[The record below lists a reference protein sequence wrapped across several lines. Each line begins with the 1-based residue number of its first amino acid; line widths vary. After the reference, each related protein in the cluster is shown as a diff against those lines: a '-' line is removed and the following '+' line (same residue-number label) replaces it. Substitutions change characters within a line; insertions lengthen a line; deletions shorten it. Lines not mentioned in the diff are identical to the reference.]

1 MRSHLTIKDHF
12 RETKLFNVRA
22 ITAVVVSIALLLV
35 IVARLIYLQIV
46 DHELYSTLSED
57 NRFHIKAIPP
67 TRGLIYDRN
76 GILLAHNFPTYALE
90 ITPERVKNMDETLEA
105 LSELI
110 TIDES
115 DMSRFKRELH
125 SNRPF
130 KAIPIRTRLSDE
142 EVARIAVNRHRFP
155 GVDIAA
161 ELIRH
166 YPHGGLG
173 VHAIGY
179 VGRINEKE
187 KQLIDESD
195 YDGTDYIGKTGIE
208 KFYEDVLHGHV
219 GVAQEETNA
228 TGRRLRV
235 IEQVPS
241 EPGFNLRLTLDAK
254 LQQVAEE
261 AMGDHRGSVVA
272 IDPNNGNILTL
283 TSTPVY
289 DPNLFVTGIDRKTY
303 QDLRNS
309 EDLPLFN
316 RALRGR
322 YPPGSTIKPFI
333 GLAGLELGAVQS
345 DTTKHCPGWYRLPG
359 DRHRYRDWKKQGHGA
374 VDLDTAIVQSCDVY
388 FYDLAH
394 SLGIDRMA
402 HFLFPFGF
410 NEKTGTDI
418 FGELS
423 GLMPTSQW
431 KRKNRGQPWYA
442 GETLI
447 AGIGQGYTLITPLQM
462 AHSVGVL
469 ATYGKRMKPRIVGA
483 LENANSNEIKP
494 LEPIEDTPVTIKNKE
509 NWHKVINAMERV
521 VHFWH
526 GTAFRA
532 IGKDAPYHIGGKT
545 GTAQVFSVKQDEE
558 YDEDKIDERLRDH
571 ALFIAF
577 APVED
582 PKIAV
587 AVVVENGGHGG
598 STAAPIARKV
608 MDYYLLELEKMTF
621 PEKTAEKNA
630 NKNS

>member
-1 MRSHLTIKDHF
+1 MRPHLTIKDHF
-12 RETKLFNVRA
+12 RETKLFNMRA
-22 ITAVVVSIALLLV
+22 ITAVVVSAALLVVL
-35 IVARLIYLQIV
+35 ILRLIYLQIV
-46 DHELYSTLSED
+46 DHEIYATLSED
-57 NRFHIKAIPP
+57 NRFHIRAIPP

-76 GILLAHNFPTYALE
+76 GILLAQNFPTYALE
-90 ITPERVKNMDETLEA
+90 ITPERVKNIDETLKSLA
-105 LSELI
+105 ELI

-115 DMSRFKRELH
+115 DLSRFKRELKR
-125 SNRPF
+125 NRPF

-208 KFYEDVLHGHV
+208 KYYEDTLHGHV

-241 EPGFNLRLTLDAK
+241 EPGINLRLTLDAK

-303 QDLRNS
+303 QELRNS

-322 YPPGSTIKPFI
+322 YPPGSTIKPFVA
-333 GLAGLELGAVQS
+333 LAGLELGAVKS
-345 DTTKHCPGWYRLPG
+345 EVATHCPGWYRLAG

-394 SLGIDRMA
+394 TLGIDRMA
-402 HFLFPFGF
+402 RFLFPFGF
-410 NEKTGTDI
+410 NYKTGTDI
-418 FGELS
+418 FGELA

-431 KRKNRGQPWYA
+431 KRKSRNQPWYA

-447 AGIGQGYTLITPLQM
+447 AGIGQGYTLITPLQL
-462 AHSVGVL
+462 AHSTAVL
-469 ATYGKRMKPRIVGA
+469 ASYGKRMQPRIVGA
-483 LENANSNEIKP
+483 LENANSGEIKSIF
-494 LEPIEDTPVTIKNKE
+494 PIEEQSVPVKNKE
-509 NWHKVINAMERV
+509 NWDKVLTAMERV
-521 VHFWH
+521 VHFWR

-532 IGKDAPYHIGGKT
+532 IGQDAPYKIGGKT

-558 YDEDKIDERLRDH
+558 YDEENVDERLRDH
-571 ALFIAF
+571 ALFIAY
-577 APVED
+577 APAEA

-587 AVVVENGGHGG
+587 AVIVENGGHGG

-608 MDYYLLELEKMTF
+608 MDYYLLELEKMDF
-621 PEKTAEKNA
+621 PQQNAQKTAK
-630 NKNS
+630 KTS

>member
-1 MRSHLTIKDHF
+1 MRPHLTIKDHF

-22 ITAVVVSIALLLV
+22 VTAVIVAAMLIVVI
-35 IVARLIYLQIV
+35 IARLIYLQIV

-57 NRFHIKAIPP
+57 NRFHIRAIPP

-76 GILLAHNFPTYALE
+76 GILLAQNFPTYALE
-90 ITPERVKNMDETLEA
+90 ITPEQVKNMDETLQA
-105 LSELI
+105 LSQLV
-110 TIDES
+110 TIDEN
-115 DMSRFKRELH
+115 DMERFKRELKR
-125 SNRPF
+125 NRPF

-142 EVARIAVNRHRFP
+142 EVARIAVNRYRFP

-187 KQLIDESD
+187 SQLVDESD

-208 KFYEDVLHGHV
+208 KYYETILHGHV

-235 IEQVPS
+235 IEQVPA
-241 EPGFNLRLTLDAK
+241 EPGINLHLTLDAK

-261 AMGDHRGSVVA
+261 AMGGRRGAVVA
-272 IDPNNGNILTL
+272 IDPSNGNILAL
-283 TSTPVY
+283 VSTPVY

-303 QDLRNS
+303 QALRNS

-333 GLAGLELGAVQS
+333 ALAGLELGAIKS
-345 DTTKHCPGWYRLPG
+345 DTITRCPGYYRLEG
-359 DRHRYRDWKKQGHGA
+359 DSHRYRDWKKQGHGA

-394 SLGIDRMA
+394 TLGIDRMA
-402 HFLFPFGF
+402 RFLFPFGF
-410 NEKTGTDI
+410 NYKTGADI
-418 FGELS
+418 FGELP
-423 GLMPTSQW
+423 GLMPTTQW

-462 AHSVGVL
+462 AHSVATL
-469 ATYGKRMKPRIVGA
+469 ATYGHNMQPRIVGA
-483 LENANSNEIKP
+483 LENTNTGETKDIFP
-494 LEPIEDTPVTIKNKE
+494 VEETPIPVKDRE
-509 NWHKVINAMERV
+509 NWEKVIHAMERV
-521 VHFWH
+521 VHYYR
-526 GTAFRA
+526 GTAYHS
-532 IGKDAPYHIGGKT
+532 IGKDAPYKIGGKT
-545 GTAQVFSVKQDEE
+545 GTAQVFGVKQDEE
-558 YDEDKIDERLRDH
+558 YDEDKVDERLRDH

-577 APVED
+577 APVQE
-582 PKIAV
+582 PKIAI
-587 AVVVENGGHGG
+587 AVIVENGGHGG
-598 STAAPIARKV
+598 SAAAPVARKV
-608 MDYYLLELEKMTF
+608 MDFYLLDQEKINIDKK
-621 PEKTAEKNA
+621 P
-630 NKNS
+630 S